1 MRWVIVAAVALA
13 IGFVAGGYAPRTELE
28 KAKQE
33 LAEARAQIER
43 GERDRMTWMAGLNG
57 LLAQRA
63 AAPAVAPSAP
73 PRPQA
78 IQAQGAAPPPENPA
92 EEDGDEGQ
100 GDDGAEGDGGAHV
113 RFDPK
118 DPKSFDT
125 MRSAAEL
132 RAGQYR
138 AAFVEAAHLDARKQ
152 QALDEIIHGMNA
164 EVARESERLAAELA
178 QGAGKLRT
186 REMVHVGL
194 AMGQIYQRADD
205 RLGQLLDPT
214 QQAAAATTG
223 FDLLT
228 QVDLQSVRGLF
239 EVTANRREGAES
251 GPPGRR

>member
-1 MRWVIVAAVALA
+1 MI
-13 IGFVAGGYAPRTELE
+13 IGFVVGGYAPRTELE

-33 LAEARAQIER
+33 LAEARDRIER
-43 GERDRMTWMAGLNG
+43 GERERMSWMTGLNG

-73 PRPQA
+73 PRPQVPPQVA
-78 IQAQGAAPPPENPA
+78 AAPPESPVDD
-92 EEDGDEGQ
+92 EEEEGQ
-100 GDDGAEGDGGAHV
+100 GDGGAGGDGGAHV

-118 DPKSFDT
+118 DPKSFET

-152 QALDEIIHGMNA
+152 QTLDEIIHGMNA
-164 EVARESERLAAELA
+164 EVARESERLAAGLA

-186 REMVHVGL
+186 REMVDVGQAL
-194 AMGQIYQRADD
+194 AQIYQRADD

-214 QQAAAATTG
+214 EQAAAAKTG
-223 FDLLT
+223 FDLFT
-228 QVDLQSVRGLF
+228 QVDLASVHGLF
-239 EVTANRREGAES
+239 EVTTNRQEGADP
-251 GPPGRR
+251 GTAGRR

>member
-1 MRWVIVAAVALA
+1 MKWVIVGAVALA

-28 KAKQE
+28 KTKQE
-33 LAEARAQIER
+33 LAEARTRIER
-43 GERDRMTWMAGLNG
+43 GERERMTWMAGLNG

-63 AAPAVAPSAP
+63 AAPVAPSAP

-78 IQAQGAAPPPENPA
+78 VPAQGTATPTESPPE
-92 EEDGDEGQ
+92 DDDEGQ
-100 GDDGAEGDGGAHV
+100 GPGDGGTEGDGGAHG

-118 DPKSFDT
+118 DPKSFEA
-125 MRSAAEL
+125 MRSAADL
-132 RAGQYR
+132 RAGQYK

-152 QALDEIIHGMNA
+152 EALDEIIRGLNT

-178 QGAGKLRT
+178 QSAGKLRT
-186 REMVHVGL
+186 REMVNVGL

-214 QQAAAATTG
+214 EQAAAATTG

-239 EVTANRREGAES
+239 EVTANRREGTES
-251 GPPGRR
+251 GPPRRP